1 MVEYDEAKV
10 PSYDFISCCESSDS
24 TNQQGARGNS

>member
-10 PSYDFISCCESSDS
+10 PSYDFISYCESSDS
-24 TNQQGARGNS
+24 TSQ

>member
-1 MVEYDEAKV
+1 VVEYDEAKV

-24 TNQQGARGNS
+24 TNQ

>member
-10 PSYDFISCCESSDS
+10 PSFDFISCCESSNS
-24 TNQQGARGNS
+24 TNQ